1 VTASSSV
8 ATTAAAPIV
17 IPLLRPRIEPAR
29 DCQGVY
35 VLLPNG
41 HGWLV
46 GDRRQAL
53 WQFRELVDIERFGSR
68 R

>member
-1 VTASSSV
+1 VSVFSSV
-8 ATTAAAPIV
+8 AVTTI
-17 IPLLRPRIEPAR
+17 IPLSRPRIEPER
-29 DCQGVY
+29 DGAGTY

-53 WQFRELVDIERFGSR
+53 WQFRELVDIERGR
-68 R
+68 P

>member
-1 VTASSSV
+1 MTVSPT
-8 ATTAAAPIV
+8 I
-17 IPLLRPRIEPAR
+17 IPMMRPRIEPER
-29 DCQGVY
+29 DGAGTY
-35 VLLPNG
+35 VVLPSG

-53 WQFRELVDIERFGSR
+53 QHFRELDDIEFGSR